1 MIASSDIDQIIYLNN
16 MVESGEPDKLYY
28 TMSRRERKEQNKDK
42 QEKDGGFH
50 VDNRWANEEDAA

>member
-1 MIASSDIDQIIYLNN
+1 

-50 VDNRWANEEDAA
+50 VDNRWADEEDAV